1 MGRKKIDLKRIECS
15 KERSD
20 KYSKRKNGLLKKA
33 QEIEVLC
40 NIDIALIIFSPK
52 NKANIYHSGSFGKI
66 LEKFCKVSLQERED
80 RRAYTIK
87 TLKKILSMNNTENST
102 ENVHIFHEGGEVIQD
117 DNKITKL
124 RELKELIVEK
134 KLIYR
139 DWKYPEEVNDL
150 NRVNIMENYLISF
163 LSHIGNIIKI
173 KTQEEQQNLI

>member
-1 MGRKKIDLKRIECS
+1 MKRDQQKTTTTERMGRKKIDLKRIECS

-80 RRAYTIK
+80 RFDRSRFY
-87 TLKKILSMNNTENST
+87 
-102 ENVHIFHEGGEVIQD
+102 VIF
-117 DNKITKL
+117 
-124 RELKELIVEK
+124 
-134 KLIYR
+134 
-139 DWKYPEEVNDL
+139 
-150 NRVNIMENYLISF
+150 
-163 LSHIGNIIKI
+163 
-173 KTQEEQQNLI
+173 